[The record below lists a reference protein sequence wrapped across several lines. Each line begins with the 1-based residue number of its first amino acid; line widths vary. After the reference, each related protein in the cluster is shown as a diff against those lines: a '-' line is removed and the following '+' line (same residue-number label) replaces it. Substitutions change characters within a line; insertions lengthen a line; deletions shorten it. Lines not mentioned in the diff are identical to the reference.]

1 VTSTVEPPL
10 RTCRTCGKVERN
22 IHYRCT
28 NCGRDYAAD
37 PPRFSKR
44 QKVTAAVVAGVVVAV
59 GLAIA
64 IPLLL
69 SGKSKDEAKQS
80 AAGRAAAAR
89 QAARLRMAQRPVPG
103 RLAVPV
109 DPGST
114 SARQT
119 QVAALEAAITRDARA
134 RVASGR
140 LKGPVHETL
149 CGPLESGVRRGDELD
164 LGKRIGRFDCV
175 AVLRDVIKQ
184 GKVVGHLGH
193 NYVGVIDFATGA
205 YVVCQANPNQSEAG
219 RDLALAPLP
228 PACLNAHGPRL
239 KGGFIADRRDAREPL
254 PLLARAART

>member
-1 VTSTVEPPL
+1 MVSTVEPPL
-10 RTCRTCGKVERN
+10 RTCRTCGNVERN

-37 PPRFSKR
+37 PPRFSRR
-44 QKVTAAVVAGVVVAV
+44 QKVTAAVVAGVVLVV

-69 SGKSKDEAKQS
+69 TSKSEHTAKQT
-80 AAGRAAAAR
+80 AADRAAAAR
-89 QAARLRMAQRPVPG
+89 RAAKLRAAQRPVAG
-103 RLAVPV
+103 RLAIPA
-109 DPGST
+109 DPRST
-114 SARQT
+114 SARQA
-119 QVAALEAAITRDARA
+119 QVAALETAITRDARG
-134 RVASGR
+134 RVAAGR
-140 LKGPVHETL
+140 LKGPVRETL

-175 AVLRDVIKQ
+175 AVLRDVVKQ

-193 NYVGVIDFATGA
+193 NYVGAIDFATGA

-228 PACLNAHGPRL
+228 PACVNAHGRRL
-239 KGGFIADRRDAREPL
+239 KGGFIADPRDTRAPL
-254 PLLARAART
+254 PLLARAARA

>member
-1 VTSTVEPPL
+1 MTSTVEPPL
-10 RTCRTCGKVERN
+10 RTCRTCGNVERN

-44 QKVTAAVVAGVVVAV
+44 QKVTAAAVAAVVVAV

-69 SGKSKDEAKQS
+69 SGKSKDEARQS
-80 AAGRAAAAR
+80 AIERTAAVRRAAE
-89 QAARLRMAQRPVPG
+89 LRVAQRPVPG
-103 RLAVPV
+103 RLAVPA
-109 DPGST
+109 DPS
-114 SARQT
+114 S
-119 QVAALEAAITRDARA
+119 VAARTAQVTALETAITRDARA
-134 RVASGR
+134 RVAAGR
-140 LKGPVHETL
+140 LKGPVRETL

-164 LGKRIGRFDCV
+164 LGKRIGRLDCV
-175 AVLRDVIKQ
+175 AVLRDVVKQ
-184 GKVVGHLGH
+184 GKIVGHLGH

-228 PACLNAHGPRL
+228 RACVNAHGPRL
-239 KGGFIADRRDAREPL
+239 RGGFIADPRDLREPL